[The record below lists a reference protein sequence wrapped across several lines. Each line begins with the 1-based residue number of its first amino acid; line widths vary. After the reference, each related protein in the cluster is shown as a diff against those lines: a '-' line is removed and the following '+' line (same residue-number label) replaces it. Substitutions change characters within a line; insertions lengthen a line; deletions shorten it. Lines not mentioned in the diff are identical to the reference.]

1 MNVVQARI
9 ARLRSR
15 PQRGA
20 SSIELA
26 LYTPIMFLI
35 IFIIVQFTLTWHGN
49 QIAAAAAREAARAA
63 RVGGGTPAAL
73 AAAEARGREYADA
86 VGNGHL
92 VITSIEAIQVG
103 ENVRVTVR
111 GRSTEIVN
119 NLAPEVTQTIEGP
132 IEQFVP
138 DL

>member
-1 MNVVQARI
+1 MNVVQARL

-15 PQRGA
+15 PERGA
-20 SSIELA
+20 SAIELA

-35 IFIIVQFTLTWHGN
+35 IFIIVQFSLTWHGN
-49 QIAAAAAREAARAA
+49 QIAAAAAREAARTA
-63 RVGGGTPAAL
+63 RIGGGTPEAL

-92 VITSIEAIQVG
+92 VITEINAIQVG

-111 GRSTEIVN
+111 GRSTEIIN